1 MKQEKM
7 KKDKEISCPH
17 IKKTKGSV
25 YIYELKG
32 LFFMFCEKCNKELL
46 NEMIKQKELEDS
58 L

>member
-1 MKQEKM
+1 MN
-7 KKDKEISCPH
+7 KKKAIKEKEISCPH

-32 LFFMFCEKCNKELL
+32 LYFMFCEKCNKELL